1 MKFVTEELQA
11 TTTTLQHLA
20 EGACYSREVQASPST
35 VPEYVKGFKTVFT
48 KKDFNVLLE
57 YCCWDH
63 AIELLPRSEPK
74 LFKIYPLFSIEQ
86 KELNTFLEKNL
97 HTKQI

>member
-1 MKFVTEELQA
+1 MQC
-11 TTTTLQHLA
+11 LA
-20 EGACYSREVQASPST
+20 KRARYSIEAQEGPGSIPDYIKE
-35 VPEYVKGFKTVFT
+35 FKTVFA
-48 KKDFNVLLE
+48 KEDFDVLLE